1 MSLHQVK
8 MLFWVLS
15 TIFDQINTVFLTIF
29 LLPQSS
35 YYSWKIKG
43 IFAVGTLRQ
52 DGSRGC
58 EIPTGKEMRKSSY
71 RAINQFT
78 EKSGLVFC
86 VWFDYCQVI
95 TISNSLVRVLF
106 LMQSDMLL
114 RQKKRSYWFHALPLL
129 KYAIGLWAYRQSRFV
144 TQLSNITEWSK
155 MVPSY
160 CFLLDFTYPCK
171 CFHPLS
177 PGWW

>member
-1 MSLHQVK
+1 MGLVNNLRPDKRSLFDN
-8 MLFWVLS
+8 LFTTSEL
-15 TIFDQINTVFLTIF
+15 ILQLKDQGNLCSRYLT
-29 LLPQSS
+29 
-35 YYSWKIKG
+35 
-43 IFAVGTLRQ
+43 
-52 DGSRGC
+52 SRGC
-58 EIPTGKEMRKSSY
+58 EIPTEKEMRKSSY

-78 EKSGLVFC
+78 EKSGLVFY

-129 KYAIGLWAYRQSRFV
+129 KFTIGLWAYRQSRYV
-144 TQLSNITEWSK
+144 TQLSNTTEWSK

-160 CFLLDFTYPCK
+160 CFLLEFTYPCK